1 MQINYDMTVHRHSL
15 YQSQIRYDIR
25 KYSFCNRIIPL
36 WNSLPEV
43 VSAATV
49 NSFKA
54 RLDRFWA
61 NEEIY
66 YKPVYHAPEVEL
78 IMTLI

>member
-1 MQINYDMTVHRHSL
+1 MIWQFTGIVFINLRFDTIYVNTASVTELYHYGTVC
-15 YQSQIRYDIR
+15 QKI
-25 KYSFCNRIIPL
+25 
-36 WNSLPEV
+36 